1 MVPFVMVPVCYS
13 FCLLWPLFA
22 LVPVCF
28 GICLLWPLFAMV
40 PVCFGSFSMVAVSY
54 VSYLL

>member
-1 MVPFVMVPVCYS
+1 MVPFVM
-13 FCLLWPLFA
+13 
-22 LVPVCF
+22 VPVCF